1 LRCRLLLVA
10 WLLGG
15 LLSWPWI
22 SLQLFDLV
30 SCLSKCLRIQDRI
43 GIDCSKVGSSLLKR
57 FNFLNLICLWNK
69 TASLCY
75 CVVREQRPLYML
87 LMFLLLLGLS
97 LCFKLFMVLSI
108 AIAKIYLVILASN
121 TSSETVLLI
130 PLVLLVSLNHLVSE
144 I

>member
-1 LRCRLLLVA
+1 MMTRILTLLCLRCRLLLGD

-15 LLSWPWI
+15 LLSWPCI

-30 SCLSKCLRIQDRI
+30 SCLSKCLCIKDGI
-43 GIDCSKVGSSLLKR
+43 SIDCSKVGCSLLKR

-87 LMFLLLLGLS
+87 LVFLLLLGLS
-97 LCFKLFMVLSI
+97 LCFKLFMVLSVTVP
-108 AIAKIYLVILASN
+108 KIDLVILASN
-121 TSSETVLLI
+121 TSS
-130 PLVLLVSLNHLVSE
+130 
-144 I
+144 